1 MVLNNFLCF
10 QNDNKSNLREE
21 NSQNM
26 NWNGKVLW
34 LTSPASR
41 GKRKVIYVKK
51 IAETQL
57 EIAKCD
63 K

>member
-1 MVLNNFLCF
+1 MMLNNFLCF
-10 QNDNKSNLREE
+10 QNENKSNWREE

-41 GKRKVIYVKK
+41 GNRKVIYVKK